1 MFGTICLIWI
11 GVKLNAPFWYY
22 VVLGIGAGLG
32 LIDSVKQ
39 VSLNREIK
47 DHLEGEA
54 IFHKK
59 H

>member
-47 DHLEGEA
+47 DHLNRKEEL
-54 IFHKK
+54 
-59 H
+59 